1 MRFVLTAGVACL
13 TALCVAWPAVAVS
26 PLLKEI
32 EDAFVR
38 LHEEVGPAVVNIEIR
53 GSGSEMPEGM
63 EDLFHFFNIPV
74 PEEQSPRS
82 RRSQAT
88 GSGFIFDAQG
98 HIVTNNH
105 VIAEAESITVRM
117 YDGSEYAAELVGADP
132 DTDLAVIKIN
142 ANRDLPVARLG
153 STENL
158 KVGQFAIAIGS
169 PRQLEGTVSFGHIS
183 AMGRDGLA
191 GLQSQGLRFQNLIQ
205 TDAAINLGN
214 SGGPLCNIEG
224 EVIGINTAIIW
235 GANSI
240 GFAIPVETAKNV
252 IPQLIS
258 TGRVVRGFLGVGIE
272 DAGNAYDEAL
282 NLPDPSGAFVKEVR
296 PDTPAE
302 AAGIEVYDVIRK
314 VNGKVVRNASDLVN
328 QISSYSPG
336 ETIVVEVW
344 RDEKAIDIEV
354 NLAEWQPRT
363 QVAQAPREKDVL
375 GMSLRN
381 LTEDVI
387 SRMGLDSDAKGV
399 LITQVKPGS
408 PAEDARLSAGDVIL
422 EVARETVESV
432 EEVRELIEKE
442 GQPGKA
448 LLIRFSRSGGDP
460 DITVLRIPED

>member
-1 MRFVLTAGVACL
+1 MRFILAAGVTCM
-13 TALCVAWPAVAVS
+13 ALVMLSLPSQAVS

-38 LHEEVGPAVVNIEIR
+38 LHQEVGPAVVNIEIR
-53 GSGSEMPEGM
+53 SSESDTPAGM

-74 PEEQSPRS
+74 PEEGTPRG
-82 RRSQAT
+82 RRALST
-88 GSGFIFDAQG
+88 GSGFIYDNAG

-105 VIAEAESITVRM
+105 VVAEAESIKVRM
-117 YDGSEYAAELVGADP
+117 YDGREYDATLVGSDP
-132 DTDLAVIKIN
+132 DTDLAVIKIE
-142 ANRDLPVARLG
+142 AGAELPVAKLG
-153 STENL
+153 SSKNI

-183 AMGRDGLA
+183 ALGRDGLA

-235 GANSI
+235 NANSI
-240 GFAIPVETAKNV
+240 GFAIPVETAKQV

-258 TGRVVRGFLGVGIE
+258 DGRVVRGFLGVGIE
-272 DAGNAYDEAL
+272 DAANAYDEAL
-282 NLPDPSGAFVKEVR
+282 NLPDNNGAFVKEVR

-302 AAGIEVYDVIRK
+302 SAGIEVYDVIRK
-314 VNGKVVRNASDLVN
+314 VNGEVVRNASDLVN
-328 QISSYSPG
+328 KISSYSPG
-336 ETIVVEVW
+336 EKVVVEVW
-344 RDEKAIDIEV
+344 RDEAPLELEV
-354 NLAEWQPRT
+354 ELAEWAPRAT
-363 QVAQAPREKDVL
+363 QAAAPREQDVL

-381 LTEDVI
+381 LSEDVI
-387 SRMGLDSDAKGV
+387 NRLGLEAGTEGV

-408 PAEDARLSAGDVIL
+408 PAEDARLTAGDVIL
-422 EVARETVESV
+422 EVARESVSSV
-432 EEVRELIEKE
+432 EELRERIESE

-448 LLIRFSRSGGDP
+448 LLIRFIRSGGEP
-460 DITVLRIPED
+460 DITVIRIPE